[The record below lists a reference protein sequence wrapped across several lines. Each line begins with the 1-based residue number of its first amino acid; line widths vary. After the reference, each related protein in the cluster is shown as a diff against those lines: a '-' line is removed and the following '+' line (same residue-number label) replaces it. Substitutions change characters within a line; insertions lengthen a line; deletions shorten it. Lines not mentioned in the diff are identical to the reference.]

1 MNNIDIEID
10 EPSIA
15 IDETSQQSEYV
26 LPPATSV
33 RLGGI
38 KVGEN
43 LTVESDGTLNAVQGS
58 YTLPQATNNV
68 LGGVYVDTTLS
79 SSSANP
85 VQNKVVNNSLNNLS
99 SSLSTLESSISSIS
113 SNVSTLSQS
122 VTDLST
128 SLAATDATLQD
139 VQSDVTSNT
148 NNISTNTSNIS
159 SLQSSVSTLST
170 NVTTLQ
176 SEVTAINQGFTQVQS
191 SIASLLVDT
200 NISHGYGDIDSSVW
214 TGGSITAIAKGLNG
228 YMQINLTGNLTLAAG
243 SSFTIYNFDDF
254 AIKYDMLNTV
264 FTDSGVAVLEV
275 KSNGNIVV
283 TNPSAQSMSIH
294 TITGIAPFIINVTS

>member
-10 EPSIA
+10 EPSIV

-26 LPPATSV
+26 LPTATET

-43 LTVESDGTLNAVQGS
+43 LTVEDDGTLNAVQVS
-58 YTLPQATNNV
+58 YSLPKATANV
-68 LGGVYVDTTLS
+68 LGGVYVDITLS
-79 SSSANP
+79 SSSENP
-85 VQNKVVNNSLNNLS
+85 VQNKVINNSLNNLS
-99 SSLSTLESSISSIS
+99 SSLNTLESSISSIS
-113 SNVSTLSQS
+113 SNVSNLSQS
-122 VTDLST
+122 VTDLGT
-128 SLAATDATLQD
+128 SLAATDATITDL
-139 VQSDVTSNT
+139 QSDVSSNT
-148 NNISTNTSNIS
+148 DNIATNTSNIS
-159 SLQSSVSTLST
+159 SLQSTVSTLNT

-176 SEVTAINQGFTQVQS
+176 GDVTAINQGFAQVQS

-200 NISHGYGDIDSSVW
+200 NISYGYGDIDPSVW

-228 YMQINLTGNLTLAAG
+228 YMQINLTGNLTLAAS

-264 FTDSGVAVLEV
+264 FTDAGAAVLAV
-275 KSNGNIVV
+275 QTSGNIVIM
-283 TNPSAQSMSIH
+283 NPTSTAMSIH
-294 TITGIAPFIINVTS
+294 TITGIAPFVINVTS

>member
-1 MNNIDIEID
+1 MNNVDIEID
-10 EPSIA
+10 EPAIE

-26 LPPATSV
+26 LPTATTT

-43 LTVESDGTLNAVQGS
+43 LTVESDGTLNAAKGS

-79 SSSANP
+79 SSSENP
-85 VQNKVVNNSLNNLS
+85 VQNKVINNSLNNLS
-99 SSLSTLESSISSIS
+99 SSLNTLESSISSIS
-113 SNVSTLSQS
+113 SNVSNLSQS

-128 SLAATDATLQD
+128 SLAATDATVTD
-139 VQSDVTSNT
+139 VQGNVSTNT
-148 NNISTNTSNIS
+148 DNISTNTSNIA
-159 SLQSSVSTLST
+159 SLKSSVSTLNT

-176 SEVTAINQGFTQVQS
+176 SDVTAINQGFAQVQS

-200 NISHGYGDIDSSVW
+200 SISHGYGDIDSSVW
-214 TGGSITAIAKGLNG
+214 TGGSIQAIAKGLNG
-228 YMQINLTGNLTLAAG
+228 YMQVNLTGNLTLAAG
-243 SSFTIYNFDDF
+243 GSFTIYNFEDF

-264 FTDSGVAVLEV
+264 FTDAGVAVLAV
-275 KSNGNIVV
+275 QSNGNIVIM
-283 TNPSAQSMSIH
+283 NPTSQVLNIH
-294 TITGIAPFIINVTS
+294 TITGIVPFIINVTS

>member
-10 EPSIA
+10 EPA
-15 IDETSQQSEYV
+15 VEIDETSQQSEYV
-26 LPPATSV
+26 LPTATTT

-43 LTVESDGTLNAVQGS
+43 LTVEDDGTLNVVQGS

-85 VQNKVVNNSLNNLS
+85 VQNKVINNSINNLS
-99 SSLSTLESSISSIS
+99 SSLNTLESSISSIS
-113 SNVSTLSQS
+113 SNVSNLSQS
-122 VTDLST
+122 VIDLKT

-159 SLQSSVSTLST
+159 SLHSSVSTLNT

-176 SEVTAINQGFTQVQS
+176 GDVIAINQGFAQVQS
-191 SIASLLVDT
+191 SIGSLLVDT
-200 NISHGYGDIDSSVW
+200 NISYGYGDIDSTVW
-214 TGGSITAIAKGLNG
+214 TGGSIIAIAKGLNG

-264 FTDSGVAVLEV
+264 FTDAGAAILAVQA
-275 KSNGNIVV
+275 NGNIVIM
-283 TNPSAQSMSIH
+283 NPSSSEMNIH
-294 TITGIAPFIINVTS
+294 TIIGIVPFIINVSS

>member
-10 EPSIA
+10 EPSIE

-26 LPPATSV
+26 LPTATAT

-38 KVGEN
+38 KVGDN
-43 LTVESDGTLNAVQGS
+43 LTVEADGTLNAVQGS

-79 SSSANP
+79 SSSENP
-85 VQNKVVNNSLNNLS
+85 VQNKIVNNSINNLS
-99 SSLSTLESSISSIS
+99 SSLNTLESSISSIT

-122 VTDLST
+122 VSDLST
-128 SLAATDATLQD
+128 SLAATDATLTEA
-139 VQSDVTSNT
+139 QSNISTNT
-148 NNISTNTSNIS
+148 DNISTNTSNIS
-159 SLQSSVSTLST
+159 SLQSSVSTLNS

-176 SEVTAINQGFTQVQS
+176 SDVTAINQGFAQVKS

-200 NISHGYGDIDSSVW
+200 STSYGYGDIDPSVW
-214 TGGSITAIAKGLNG
+214 TGGSIQAIAKGLNG
-228 YMQINLTGNLTLAAG
+228 YMQVNLTGNLTLAAG
-243 SSFTIYNFDDF
+243 GSFTIYNFEDF

-264 FTDSGVAVLEV
+264 FTDAGVAVLAV
-275 KSNGNIVV
+275 QTSGNIVIM
-283 TNPSAQSMSIH
+283 NPTSQALSIH

>member
-1 MNNIDIEID
+1 MNNVDIEID
-10 EPSIA
+10 EPSIV

-26 LPPATSV
+26 LPTATTT

-43 LTVESDGTLNAVQGS
+43 LTVEDDGTLNAVQGS
-58 YTLPQATNNV
+58 YTLPQASNTV

-79 SSSANP
+79 SSSENP
-85 VQNKVVNNSLNNLS
+85 VQNKVINNSINNLS
-99 SSLSTLESSISSIS
+99 SSLNTLESSISSIS

-128 SLAATDATLQD
+128 SLAATDATLQEI
-139 VQSDVTSNT
+139 QSNVTSNT
-148 NNISTNTSNIS
+148 DNIATNTANIS
-159 SLQSSVSTLST
+159 SLQSSVSTLNS
-170 NVTTLQ
+170 NVATLQ
-176 SEVTAINQGFTQVQS
+176 SDVTAINNGFAQVQS

-200 NISHGYGDIDSSVW
+200 NISYGYGDIDPSVW
-214 TGGSITAIAKGLNG
+214 TGGTIKAIAKGLNG
-228 YMQINLTGNLTLAAG
+228 YIQLSLTGNLTISAG

-264 FTDSGVAVLEV
+264 FTDAGAAVLAV
-275 KSNGNIVV
+275 QSNGNIVLI
-283 TNPSAQSMSIH
+283 NPTSQVMNITSV
-294 TITGIAPFIINVTS
+294 TGIAPFIINVTS

>member
-1 MNNIDIEID
+1 MNNVDIEIE
-10 EPSIA
+10 EPSIT
-15 IDETSQQSEYV
+15 IDETSQQGEYV
-26 LPPATSV
+26 LPTATAT

-58 YTLPQATNNV
+58 YILPKATNNV

-79 SSSANP
+79 TSSENP
-85 VQNKVVNNSLNNLS
+85 VQNKVINNSISNLS
-99 SSLSTLESSISSIS
+99 SILSALESSISSIS

-122 VTDLST
+122 VTDIGT
-128 SLAATDATLQD
+128 SLAATDATLEDAQGD
-139 VQSDVTSNT
+139 ISTNT
-148 NNISTNTSNIS
+148 DNIATNTSNIS
-159 SLQSSVSTLST
+159 SLQSSVSTLNT
-170 NVTTLQ
+170 NATTLQ
-176 SEVTAINQGFTQVQS
+176 GEVIAINQGFAQVQS

-200 NISHGYGDIDSSVW
+200 NISYGYGDIDPSVW

-228 YMQINLTGNLTLAAG
+228 YMQINLTGNLTLNAS

-264 FTDSGVAVLEV
+264 FTDAGVAVLAV
-275 KSNGNIVV
+275 QTSGNIVIM
-283 TNPSAQSMSIH
+283 NPLASSMNIH
-294 TITGIAPFIINVTS
+294 TITGIVPFIINVTS

>member
-10 EPSIA
+10 EPSIE

-26 LPPATSV
+26 LPTATAM

-79 SSSANP
+79 SSSENP
-85 VQNKVVNNSLNNLS
+85 VQNKIVNNSINNLS
-99 SSLSTLESSISSIS
+99 SSLNTLESSISSIS

-128 SLAATDATLQD
+128 SLAATDATLTEAQGNI
-139 VQSDVTSNT
+139 STNT
-148 NNISTNTSNIS
+148 DNISTNTSNIS
-159 SLQSSVSTLST
+159 SLQSSVSTLNS

-176 SEVTAINQGFTQVQS
+176 GEVTAINQGFAQVQS

-200 NISHGYGDIDSSVW
+200 SISYGYGDIDPSVW
-214 TGGSITAIAKGLNG
+214 TGGSIQAIAKGLNG
-228 YMQINLTGNLTLAAG
+228 YMQVNLTGNLTLAAG
-243 SSFTIYNFDDF
+243 GSFTIYNFEDF
-254 AIKYDMLNTV
+254 AIKYDMLNAV
-264 FTDSGVAVLEV
+264 FTDDGVAVLAIQT
-275 KSNGNIVV
+275 SGNIVIM
-283 TNPSAQSMSIH
+283 NPTSSSMSIH

>member
-10 EPSIA
+10 EPSIE

-26 LPPATSV
+26 LPTATAT

-79 SSSANP
+79 SSSENP
-85 VQNKVVNNSLNNLS
+85 VQNKIVNNSINNLS
-99 SSLSTLESSISSIS
+99 SSLNTLESSISSIT

-128 SLAATDATLQD
+128 SLAATDATLTEAQGNI
-139 VQSDVTSNT
+139 STNT
-148 NNISTNTSNIS
+148 DNISTNTSNIS
-159 SLQSSVSTLST
+159 SLQSTVSTLNT
-170 NVTTLQ
+170 NVTSLQ
-176 SEVTAINQGFTQVQS
+176 GDMATMNQSFLQMQS
-191 SIASLLVDT
+191 LITSLSTETD
-200 NISHGYGDIDSSVW
+200 ISVGYGNIDPSVW
-214 TGGSITAIAKGLNG
+214 TGGNIKAVGVGLSG
-228 YMQINLTGNLTLAAG
+228 YIQVNLTGNLTLNASG
-243 SSFTIYNFDDF
+243 SFTIYNIQDF
-254 AIKYDMLNTV
+254 LIKYDMLNTV
-264 FTDSGVAVLEV
+264 YTDDGVAVLAV
-275 KSNGNIVV
+275 QTNGNIVIM
-283 TNPSAQSMSIH
+283 NPSSSAMHIQ
-294 TITGIAPFIINVTS
+294 TITGIVPFIINLNS

>member
-10 EPSIA
+10 EPAIE

-26 LPPATSV
+26 LPTATAT

-43 LTVESDGTLNAVQGS
+43 LTVEDDGTLNAVQGS
-58 YTLPQATNNV
+58 YTLPQATNNT

-79 SSSANP
+79 SSSENP
-85 VQNKVVNNSLNNLS
+85 VQNKVINNSINNLS
-99 SSLSTLESSISSIS
+99 SSLNTLESSISSIS
-113 SNVSTLSQS
+113 SNVSNLSQS
-122 VTDLST
+122 VNDLST
-128 SLAATDATLQD
+128 SLAATDATITDL
-139 VQSDVTSNT
+139 QSDVT
-148 NNISTNTSNIS
+148 TNTDNIATNISNIS
-159 SLQSSVSTLST
+159 SLQSSVSTLNT

-176 SEVTAINQGFTQVQS
+176 GDVTAINQGFAQVQS

-200 NISHGYGDIDSSVW
+200 NISYGYGDIDPSVW
-214 TGGSITAIAKGLNG
+214 TGGTIKVIAKGLNG
-228 YMQINLTGNLTLAAG
+228 YIQISLTGNLTIAAG

-264 FTDSGVAVLEV
+264 FTDAGVAVLAV
-275 KSNGNIVV
+275 QANGNIVLI
-283 TNPSAQSMSIH
+283 NPTSQVMNITSV
-294 TITGIAPFIINVTS
+294 TGIAPFIINVTS

>member
-10 EPSIA
+10 EPSIE

-26 LPPATSV
+26 LPTATAT

-68 LGGVYVDTTLS
+68 LGSVYVDTTLS
-79 SSSANP
+79 SSSQNP
-85 VQNKVVNNSLNNLS
+85 VQNKVVNNAISNLS
-99 SSLSTLESSISSIS
+99 STLSTLESSISSINS
-113 SNVSTLSQS
+113 SITSLSEGIE
-122 VTDLST
+122 DLNT
-128 SLAATDATLQD
+128 SLAATDATVTE
-139 VQSDVTSNT
+139 VQSDVSTNTS
-148 NNISTNTSNIS
+148 NISTNTSNIS
-159 SLQSSVSTLST
+159 TLQSTVSTLNT

-176 SEVTAINQGFTQVQS
+176 GDVTAINQGFTQVQS

-200 NISHGYGDIDSSVW
+200 NISYGYGDIDPSVW
-214 TGGSITAIAKGLNG
+214 TGGNIKAIAKGLNG
-228 YMQINLTGNLTLAAG
+228 YMQVNLTGNLTLAAG

-264 FTDSGVAVLEV
+264 FTDAGVAVLAV
-275 KSNGNIVV
+275 QTSGNIVIM
-283 TNPSAQSMSIH
+283 NPSASSMNIH

>member
-10 EPSIA
+10 EPSIE

-26 LPPATSV
+26 LPTATAT

-79 SSSANP
+79 SSSENP
-85 VQNKVVNNSLNNLS
+85 VQNKIVNNSINNLS
-99 SSLSTLESSISSIS
+99 SSLNTLESSISSIT

-128 SLAATDATLQD
+128 SLAATDATLTEAQGNI
-139 VQSDVTSNT
+139 STNT
-148 NNISTNTSNIS
+148 DNISTNTSNIS
-159 SLQSSVSTLST
+159 SLQSSVSTLNS

-176 SEVTAINQGFTQVQS
+176 SDVTAINQGFAQVQS

-200 NISHGYGDIDSSVW
+200 YISYGYGDIDPSVW
-214 TGGSITAIAKGLNG
+214 TGGSIQAIAKGLNG
-228 YMQINLTGNLTLAAG
+228 YMQVNLTGNLTLAAG
-243 SSFTIYNFDDF
+243 GSFTIYNFDDF

-264 FTDSGVAVLEV
+264 FTDAGVAVLAV
-275 KSNGNIVV
+275 QSNGNIVIM
-283 TNPSAQSMSIH
+283 NPTLSSMSIH
-294 TITGIAPFIINVTS
+294 TITGIAPFIINVIS

>member
-10 EPSIA
+10 EPSIE

-26 LPPATSV
+26 LPTATAT

-79 SSSANP
+79 SSSENP
-85 VQNKVVNNSLNNLS
+85 VQNKIVNNSINNLS
-99 SSLSTLESSISSIS
+99 SSLNTLESSISSIT
-113 SNVSTLSQS
+113 SNVSALSQS
-122 VTDLST
+122 VSDLST
-128 SLAATDATLQD
+128 SLAATDATLTEAQGNI
-139 VQSDVTSNT
+139 STNT
-148 NNISTNTSNIS
+148 DNISTNTSNIS
-159 SLQSSVSTLST
+159 SLQSSVSTLNT

-176 SEVTAINQGFTQVQS
+176 GDVTAINQGFAQVQS

-200 NISHGYGDIDSSVW
+200 NISYGYGDIDSSVW
-214 TGGSITAIAKGLNG
+214 TGGSIQAIAKGLNG
-228 YMQINLTGNLTLAAG
+228 YMQVNLTGNLTLAAG

-264 FTDSGVAVLEV
+264 FTDAGAAVLAV
-275 KSNGNIVV
+275 QTSGNIVI
-283 TNPSAQSMSIH
+283 TNSTSSAMNIH
-294 TITGIAPFIINVTS
+294 TITGIVPFIINVTS

>member
-10 EPSIA
+10 EPSIE

-26 LPPATSV
+26 LPTATAT

-79 SSSANP
+79 SSSENP
-85 VQNKVVNNSLNNLS
+85 VQNKIVNNSINNLS
-99 SSLSTLESSISSIS
+99 SSLNTLESSISSIT

-128 SLAATDATLQD
+128 SLAATDANLTEAQGNI
-139 VQSDVTSNT
+139 STNT
-148 NNISTNTSNIS
+148 DNISTNTSNIS
-159 SLQSSVSTLST
+159 SLQSSVSTLNS
-170 NVTTLQ
+170 NVATLQ
-176 SEVTAINQGFTQVQS
+176 SDVTAINQGFAQVQS

-200 NISHGYGDIDSSVW
+200 NISHGYGDIDPSVW
-214 TGGSITAIAKGLNG
+214 TGGSIQAIAKGLNG

-243 SSFTIYNFDDF
+243 SSFTIYNFEDF

-264 FTDSGVAVLEV
+264 FTDAGVAVLAV
-275 KSNGNIVV
+275 QSSGNIVIM
-283 TNPSAQSMSIH
+283 NPTLSSMSIH

>member
-10 EPSIA
+10 EPNIE

-26 LPPATSV
+26 LPTATAT

-43 LTVESDGTLNAVQGS
+43 LTIESDGTLNAVQGS

-79 SSSANP
+79 SSSNNP
-85 VQNKVVNNSLNNLS
+85 VQNKVINNSLNNLT
-99 SSLSTLESSISSIS
+99 SSLNTLESSISSIS
-113 SNVSTLSQS
+113 SSVSSLSQS
-122 VTDLST
+122 VTDLGT
-128 SLAATDATLQD
+128 SLAATDATITDLQG
-139 VQSDVTSNT
+139 DVTTNT
-148 NNISTNTSNIS
+148 DNISTNTSNIS
-159 SLQSSVSTLST
+159 SLQSSVSTLNT

-176 SEVTAINQGFTQVQS
+176 GEVTSINQGFAQVQS

-200 NISHGYGDIDSSVW
+200 NISYGYGDIDPSVW

-228 YMQINLTGNLTLAAG
+228 YIQINLTGNLTLNAS

-264 FTDSGVAVLEV
+264 FTDAGVAVLAV
-275 KSNGNIVV
+275 QTSGNIVI
-283 TNPSAQSMSIH
+283 TNPTSSAMNIH

>member
-1 MNNIDIEID
+1 MNNINIEID
-10 EPSIA
+10 EPAIE

-26 LPPATSV
+26 LPTATAT

-79 SSSANP
+79 SSSENP
-85 VQNKVVNNSLNNLS
+85 VQNKVINNSINNLS
-99 SSLSTLESSISSIS
+99 SSLNSLESSISSIS
-113 SNVSTLSQS
+113 SSISTLSQS
-122 VTDLST
+122 VSDLGT
-128 SLAATDATLQD
+128 SLAATDATVTD
-139 VQSDVTSNT
+139 VQSDVTTNT
-148 NNISTNTSNIS
+148 DNIATNTSNIS
-159 SLQSSVSTLST
+159 SLQSSVSTLNT

-176 SEVTAINQGFTQVQS
+176 GEVTSINQGFAQVQS

-200 NISHGYGDIDSSVW
+200 NISYGYGDIDSSVW
-214 TGGSITAIAKGLNG
+214 TGGNIQAIAKGLNG
-228 YMQINLTGNLTLAAG
+228 YMQVNLTGNLTLAAG
-243 SSFTIYNFDDF
+243 GSFTIYNFNDF

-264 FTDSGVAVLEV
+264 FTDAGAAVLAV
-275 KSNGNIVV
+275 KTSGDIVIM
-283 TNPSAQSMSIH
+283 NPSSQAMSIH
-294 TITGIAPFIINVTS
+294 TITGIVPFIINVTS

>member
-10 EPSIA
+10 EPSIE

-26 LPPATSV
+26 LPTATAT

-79 SSSANP
+79 SSSQNP
-85 VQNKVVNNSLNNLS
+85 VQNKVINNSLNNLS
-99 SSLSTLESSISSIS
+99 STLSTLESSISSIS
-113 SNVSTLSQS
+113 SSVSTLSQS

-128 SLAATDATLQD
+128 SLAATDATLEDAQGD
-139 VQSDVTSNT
+139 IST
-148 NNISTNTSNIS
+148 NADNISTNTSNIS

-170 NVTTLQ
+170 NVTTIQGNITTMNQ
-176 SEVTAINQGFTQVQS
+176 SLLQVQS
-191 SIASLLVDT
+191 LVTSLSTETD
-200 NISHGYGDIDSSVW
+200 ISVGYGDIDPSVW
-214 TGGSITAIAKGLNG
+214 TGGNIKAVGIGLCG
-228 YMQINLTGNLTLAAG
+228 YIQVNLSGNLSLAG
-243 SSFTIYNFDDF
+243 SGSFTIYNIQDF
-254 AIKYDMLNTV
+254 LIKYDMLNTV
-264 FTDSGVAVLEV
+264 FTDDGVAVLAV
-275 KSNGNIVV
+275 QTNGNIVIM
-283 TNPSAQSMSIH
+283 NPSSSAMHIQ
-294 TITGIAPFIINVTS
+294 TITGIVPFIINLNS

>member
-1 MNNIDIEID
+1 MNNVDIEID
-10 EPSIA
+10 EPEIE
-15 IDETSQQSEYV
+15 IDETSQQSAYV
-26 LPPATSV
+26 LPTATAT

-79 SSSANP
+79 SSSENP
-85 VQNKVVNNSLNNLS
+85 VQNKVVNNSINNLS
-99 SSLSTLESSISSIS
+99 SILNTLQSSISSIT

-128 SLAATDATLQD
+128 SLAATDATLTEAQGNI
-139 VQSDVTSNT
+139 STNT

-159 SLQSSVSTLST
+159 SLQSSVSTLNT

-176 SEVTAINQGFTQVQS
+176 GDVIAINQGFAQVQS

-200 NISHGYGDIDSSVW
+200 NISYGYGDIDPSVW
-214 TGGSITAIAKGLNG
+214 TGGSIQAIAKGLNG
-228 YMQINLTGNLTLAAG
+228 YMQVNLTGNLTLAAG
-243 SSFTIYNFDDF
+243 GSFTIYNFEDF

-264 FTDSGVAVLEV
+264 FTDAGVAVLAV
-275 KSNGNIVV
+275 QSNGNIVIM
-283 TNPSAQSMSIH
+283 NPTSQALSIH

>member
-10 EPSIA
+10 EPSIE
-15 IDETSQQSEYV
+15 IDDTSQQSEYV
-26 LPPATSV
+26 PPTATAT

-38 KVGEN
+38 KVGNN
-43 LTVESDGTLNAVQGS
+43 LIVEEDGTLNAVQGS

-79 SSSANP
+79 SSSENP
-85 VQNKVVNNSLNNLS
+85 IQNKVINNSINNLS

-113 SNVSTLSQS
+113 STVSTLSQS
-122 VTDLST
+122 ISDLDT
-128 SLAATDATLQD
+128 SLAATDATVTE
-139 VQSDVTSNT
+139 VQSNVTTNT
-148 NNISTNTSNIS
+148 NNIATNTSNIS
-159 SLQSSVSTLST
+159 SLQSNVSTLNT

-176 SEVTAINQGFTQVQS
+176 GDVTAINQGFSQVQS

-200 NISHGYGDIDSSVW
+200 NISYGYGDIDSSVW
-214 TGGSITAIAKGLNG
+214 TGGNITAIAKGLNG
-228 YMQINLTGNLTLAAG
+228 YMQVNLTGNLTLAGG

-254 AIKYDMLNTV
+254 AIKYDMLNAV
-264 FTDSGVAVLEV
+264 FTDAGVAVLAV
-275 KSNGNIVV
+275 QTSGNIVI
-283 TNPSAQSMSIH
+283 TNPLSSAMNIH

>member
-10 EPSIA
+10 EPFIE

-26 LPPATSV
+26 LPTATAT

-79 SSSANP
+79 STSENP
-85 VQNKVVNNSLNNLS
+85 VQNKVVNNSISNLS
-99 SSLSTLESSISSIS
+99 SNLSTLESSISSIT
-113 SNVSTLSQS
+113 SNVSSLSES
-122 VTDLST
+122 VTDLGT
-128 SLAATDATLQD
+128 SLAATDATLEDAQGD
-139 VQSDVTSNT
+139 
-148 NNISTNTSNIS
+148 ISTNADNIATNASNIS

-176 SEVTAINQGFTQVQS
+176 GDVTAINNGFAQVQS

-200 NISHGYGDIDSSVW
+200 NLTFGYGVIDSSVW
-214 TGGSITAIAKGLNG
+214 TGGTIKVMAKGMNG
-228 YMQINLTGNLTLAAG
+228 YIQVDLEGNLTLPAG
-243 SSFTIYNFDDF
+243 GSFAIYNVVEVP
-254 AIKYDMLNTV
+254 IKYEMINLCSTNAGIAILKIKDDGDIEIVNN
-264 FTDSGVAVLEV
+264 S
-275 KSNGNIVV
+275 SNMMNI
-283 TNPSAQSMSIH
+283 TK
-294 TITGIAPFIINVTS
+294 ITGIVPFIINVTS

>member
-1 MNNIDIEID
+1 MNNVDIEID
-10 EPSIA
+10 EPSIE

-26 LPPATSV
+26 LPTATAT

-38 KVGEN
+38 KVGDN

-79 SSSANP
+79 SSSENP
-85 VQNKVVNNSLNNLS
+85 VQNKVINNSINNLS

-113 SNVSTLSQS
+113 SNVSNLSQS
-122 VTDLST
+122 VTNLGT
-128 SLAATDATLQD
+128 SLAATDATIAE
-139 VQSDVTSNT
+139 VQGDVTSNT

-159 SLQSSVSTLST
+159 SLQSSVSTLNT
-170 NVTTLQ
+170 NVATLQ
-176 SEVTAINQGFTQVQS
+176 SDVTAINNGFAQVQS

-200 NISHGYGDIDSSVW
+200 NISHGYGDIDISVW
-214 TGGSITAIAKGLNG
+214 SGGTIQAIAKGLNG

-243 SSFTIYNFDDF
+243 TSFTIYNFEDF

-264 FTDSGVAVLEV
+264 FTDAGLAVLALQSSGDIV
-275 KSNGNIVV
+275 IINPTAQAMNI
-283 TNPSAQSMSIH
+283 T
-294 TITGIAPFIINVTS
+294 TITGIVPFIINVTS